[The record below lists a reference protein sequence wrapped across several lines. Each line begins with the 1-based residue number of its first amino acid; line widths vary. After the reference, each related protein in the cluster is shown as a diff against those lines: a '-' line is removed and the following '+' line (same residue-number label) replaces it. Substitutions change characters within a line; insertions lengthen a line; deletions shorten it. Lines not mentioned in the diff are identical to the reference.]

1 MTRAWEVGR
10 ATHAG
15 EAQTLLEIERKL
27 GIDDARFAELQSR
40 VTTAAG
46 WAALASGVFSNH
58 EVLADLKRLSDW
70 IQKKSRWPAKTKA
83 QSKQAFR
90 EIVNQL
96 VADQGEVWAASI
108 STLRALAE
116 MISSNESPITEEEKA
131 AFSSA
136 ATVIVDTIDDNASD
150 SGDVYD
156 EQRELQR
163 LEQICKIDLQK
174 EDNKLDRIVE
184 RLAERRDYEPQA
196 DPERST
202 TTSEADDALDID
214 ALFVGLLER

>member
-1 MTRAWEVGR
+1 
-10 ATHAG
+10 
-15 EAQTLLEIERKL
+15 
-27 GIDDARFAELQSR
+27 
-40 VTTAAG
+40 
-46 WAALASGVFSNH
+46 
-58 EVLADLKRLSDW
+58 
-70 IQKKSRWPAKTKA
+70 
-83 QSKQAFR
+83 
-90 EIVNQL
+90 
-96 VADQGEVWAASI
+96 
-108 STLRALAE
+108 